1 MITHSNTHTAQN
13 NMVGTFPPELDNLRY
28 LKYLVVEQQ
37 PGISGSIPDSYG
49 DLEHLNYGE
58 LVFQFLVYITYPT
71 FSANESNVTL
81 FNPLYVSNTRANFF
95 DRKATPF
102 ICQVEKVGVLEFRGM

>member
-1 MITHSNTHTAQN
+1 
-13 NMVGTFPPELDNLRY
+13 MVGTFPPELDNLRY

-58 LVFQFLVYITYPT
+58 LVFFYFLYIHTLSFT
-71 FSANESNVTL
+71 ANESNVRIL
-81 FNPLYVSNTRANFF
+81 QSLYVSNTRANFF
-95 DRKATPF
+95 DRKAT
-102 ICQVEKVGVLEFRGM
+102 

>member
-1 MITHSNTHTAQN
+1 
-13 NMVGTFPPELDNLRY
+13 MVGTFPPEFDNLRY

-58 LVFQFLVYITYPT
+58 LVFSISCIYIPYIY
-71 FSANESNVTL
+71 FQRV
-81 FNPLYVSNTRANFF
+81 
-95 DRKATPF
+95 
-102 ICQVEKVGVLEFRGM
+102 